1 MNRFNRKDSIYF
13 IIMILIVTFDY
24 IIKLKVKNN
33 MNVGDSIK
41 VIGDFFKITYIQNRG
56 AAFGMLQE
64 KQTLFLVVGLI
75 TIVVLVNL
83 FLKTKDKITKIS
95 ISMVIGGAIGNIL
108 DRLLYGYV
116 VDMFDF
122 NGVWSYIFNFAD
134 VCVVLGVGL
143 LTLGIIRQK

>member
-1 MNRFNRKDSIYF
+1 MNRFYRKDSIYL
-13 IIMILIVTFDY
+13 IITILIVTFDY

-41 VIGDFFKITYIQNRG
+41 VIGDFFKITYIQNKG

-64 KQTLFLVVGLI
+64 KQALFLIVGLI
-75 TIVVLVNL
+75 TIVFLINL
-83 FLKTKDKITKIS
+83 FLKTKDKITKLS
-95 ISMVIGGAIGNIL
+95 ISMVVGGAVGNIV

>member
-1 MNRFNRKDSIYF
+1 MNRFNKKDSFYL
-13 IIMILIVTFDY
+13 IISLLIVTFDY

-33 MNVGDSIK
+33 MNVGESIN
-41 VIGDFFKITYIQNRG
+41 VVGNFLKITYIQNKG

-64 KQTLFLVVGLI
+64 QQNLFLIVGFI
-75 TIVVLVNL
+75 TIVFLVNL
-83 FLKTKDKITKIS
+83 FLKAEDKLTKTA
-95 ISMVIGGAIGNIL
+95 ISMVIGGAIGNIV
-108 DRLLYGYV
+108 DRILYGYV

-134 VCVVLGVGL
+134 ICVVLGVAL

>member
-1 MNRFNRKDSIYF
+1 MNRFNKKDSIYL
-13 IIMILIVTFDY
+13 IISLLIVTFDY

-33 MNVGDSIK
+33 MNVGESIN
-41 VIGDFFKITYIQNRG
+41 VVGNFFKITYIQNKG

-64 KQTLFLVVGLI
+64 QQSLFLIVGLI
-75 TIVVLVNL
+75 TIVFLFNL
-83 FLKTKDKITKIS
+83 FLKTKDRLTKLS
-95 ISMVIGGAIGNIL
+95 ISMVIGGAIGNIV

-122 NGVWSYIFNFAD
+122 NALWSYIFNFAD

>member
-1 MNRFNRKDSIYF
+1 MNRFNRKDSFYL
-13 IIMILIVTFDY
+13 IISLLIVTFDY

-33 MNVGDSIK
+33 MNVGESIN
-41 VIGDFFKITYIQNRG
+41 VVGNFFKITYIQNKG

-64 KQTLFLVVGLI
+64 QQNLFLIVGFI
-75 TIVVLVNL
+75 TIVFLVNL
-83 FLKTKDKITKIS
+83 FLKTEDKITKIA
-95 ISMVIGGAIGNIL
+95 ISMVIGGAIGNIV

>member
-1 MNRFNRKDSIYF
+1 MNRFNKKDSFYL
-13 IIMILIVTFDY
+13 IISLLIVTFDY

-33 MNVGDSIK
+33 MNVGESIN
-41 VIGDFFKITYIQNRG
+41 VVGNFFKITYIQNNG

-64 KQTLFLVVGLI
+64 QQNLFLIVGFI
-75 TIVVLVNL
+75 TIVFLVNL
-83 FLKTKDKITKIS
+83 FLKTEDKITKIA
-95 ISMVIGGAIGNIL
+95 ISMVIGGAIGNIV
-108 DRLLYGYV
+108 DRILYGYV

-134 VCVVLGVGL
+134 ICVVLGVAL

>member
-1 MNRFNRKDSIYF
+1 MNRFNKKDSFYL
-13 IIMILIVTFDY
+13 IISLLIVTFDY

-33 MNVGDSIK
+33 MNVGESIN
-41 VIGDFFKITYIQNRG
+41 VVGNFLKITYIQNKG

-64 KQTLFLVVGLI
+64 QQNLFLIVGFI
-75 TIVVLVNL
+75 TIVFLVNL
-83 FLKTKDKITKIS
+83 FLKTEDKLTKTA
-95 ISMVIGGAIGNIL
+95 ISMVIGGAIGNIV
-108 DRLLYGYV
+108 DRILYGYV

-134 VCVVLGVGL
+134 ICVVLGVAL

>member
-1 MNRFNRKDSIYF
+1 MNRFNKKDSFYL
-13 IIMILIVTFDY
+13 IISLLIVTFDY

-33 MNVGDSIK
+33 MNVGESII
-41 VIGDFFKITYIQNRG
+41 VVGNFFKITYIQNKG

-64 KQTLFLVVGLI
+64 QQNLFLIVGFI
-75 TIVVLVNL
+75 TIVFLVNL
-83 FLKTKDKITKIS
+83 FLKTEDKITKIA
-95 ISMVIGGAIGNIL
+95 ISMVIGGAIGNIV
-108 DRLLYGYV
+108 DRILYGYV

-134 VCVVLGVGL
+134 ICVVLGVTL

>member
-1 MNRFNRKDSIYF
+1 MNRFNKKDSFYL
-13 IIMILIVTFDY
+13 IISLLIVTFDY

-33 MNVGDSIK
+33 MNVGESIN
-41 VIGDFFKITYIQNRG
+41 VVGNFFKITYIQNKG

-64 KQTLFLVVGLI
+64 QQNLFLIVGFI
-75 TIVVLVNL
+75 TIVFLVNL
-83 FLKTKDKITKIS
+83 FLKTEDKITKIA
-95 ISMVIGGAIGNIL
+95 ISMVIGGAIGNIV
-108 DRLLYGYV
+108 DRILYGYV

-134 VCVVLGVGL
+134 ICVVLGVTL

>member
-1 MNRFNRKDSIYF
+1 MNRFNKKDSFYL
-13 IIMILIVTFDY
+13 IISLLIVTFDY

-33 MNVGDSIK
+33 MNVGESIN
-41 VIGDFFKITYIQNRG
+41 VVGNFFKITYIQNKG

-64 KQTLFLVVGLI
+64 QQNLFLIVGFI
-75 TIVVLVNL
+75 TIVFLVNL
-83 FLKTKDKITKIS
+83 FLKTEDKITKIA
-95 ISMVIGGAIGNIL
+95 ISMVIGGAIGNIV
-108 DRLLYGYV
+108 DRILYGYV

-134 VCVVLGVGL
+134 ICVVLGVGL

>member
-1 MNRFNRKDSIYF
+1 MLFRSDSIYL
-13 IIMILIVTFDY
+13 IISLLIVTFDY

-33 MNVGDSIK
+33 MNVGESIN
-41 VIGDFFKITYIQNRG
+41 VVGNFFKITYIQNKG

-64 KQTLFLVVGLI
+64 QQNLFLIVGLI
-75 TIVVLVNL
+75 TIVFLVNL

-95 ISMVIGGAIGNIL
+95 ISMVIGGALGNIV

-122 NGVWSYIFNFAD
+122 NGVWLYIFNFAD
-134 VCVVLGVGL
+134 ICVVLGVGL

>member
-1 MNRFNRKDSIYF
+1 
-13 IIMILIVTFDY
+13 
-24 IIKLKVKNN
+24 
-33 MNVGDSIK
+33 MNVGESIN
-41 VIGDFFKITYIQNRG
+41 VVGNFFKITYIQNKG

-64 KQTLFLVVGLI
+64 QQSLFLIVGLI
-75 TIVVLVNL
+75 TIVFLFNL
-83 FLKTKDKITKIS
+83 FLKTKDRLTKLS
-95 ISMVIGGAIGNIL
+95 ISMVIGGALGNIV

>member
-1 MNRFNRKDSIYF
+1 MNRFNKKDSFYL
-13 IIMILIVTFDY
+13 IISLLIVTFDY

-33 MNVGDSIK
+33 MNVGESIN
-41 VIGDFFKITYIQNRG
+41 VVGNFFKITYIQNKG

-64 KQTLFLVVGLI
+64 QQNLFLIVGFI
-75 TIVVLVNL
+75 TIVFLVNL
-83 FLKTKDKITKIS
+83 FLKTEDKITKIA
-95 ISMVIGGAIGNIL
+95 ISMVIGGAIGNIV
-108 DRLLYGYV
+108 DRILYGYV

-134 VCVVLGVGL
+134 ICVVSGVAL

>member
-1 MNRFNRKDSIYF
+1 MNRFNKKDSIYL
-13 IIMILIVTFDY
+13 IISLLIVTFDY
-24 IIKLKVKNN
+24 IIKLKVKSN
-33 MNVGDSIK
+33 MNVGESIN
-41 VIGDFFKITYIQNRG
+41 VVGNFFKITYIQNKG

-64 KQTLFLVVGLI
+64 QQSLFLIVELI
-75 TIVVLVNL
+75 TIVFLFNL
-83 FLKTKDKITKIS
+83 FLKTKDRLTKLS
-95 ISMVIGGAIGNIL
+95 ISMVIGGAIGNIV

-122 NGVWSYIFNFAD
+122 NGVWSYIFNFTD

>member
-1 MNRFNRKDSIYF
+1 MNRFNKKDSFYL
-13 IIMILIVTFDY
+13 IISLLIVTFDY

-33 MNVGDSIK
+33 MNVGESIN
-41 VIGDFFKITYIQNRG
+41 VVGNFLKITYIQNKG

-64 KQTLFLVVGLI
+64 QQNLFLIVGFI
-75 TIVVLVNL
+75 TIVFLVNL
-83 FLKTKDKITKIS
+83 FLKTEDKITKIA
-95 ISMVIGGAIGNIL
+95 ISMVIGGAIGNIV
-108 DRLLYGYV
+108 DRILYGYV

-134 VCVVLGVGL
+134 ICVVLGVAL